1 MQPADFAS
9 DAPGDLV
16 RVPQT
21 LTPAQ
26 LRDLEVGIR
35 AMPVE
40 VYAFVPHPLP
50 PTFTYDDEI
59 VAALGRAMLALGRL
73 DQVVRDLA
81 NPYVLVRPFL
91 RREAVTSSRIEGT
104 RADIADLALFEATG
118 IADQDRPDDVREVEN
133 YLKALEYALTQ
144 PAERPVSVGL
154 IRELHQLLLQRV
166 RGDHLEPGQIR
177 TRQNYIGAGG
187 DRIESARYVPPPPG
201 DVLGLLSDLERFVAE
216 EMVMPPLV
224 RIALVHYQFEAIHPF
239 LDGNG
244 RLGRLLVALLLQRW
258 GLMEHPA
265 VDLSAYV
272 LKRRAAYT
280 DGVLRVSQ
288 RGDWRGWIA
297 FFLDA
302 FEFQAIDAF
311 RRSRRLLDL
320 REQYQT
326 LLSREIKT
334 GQREKLVDH
343 LFEHLTVDIRGAAQV
358 LGVTYPSAQRLVG
371 KLEEYG
377 ILEEATGRRRDRVW
391 RARQIIAVLNDKEP

>member
-1 MQPADFAS
+1 MRRTDFAS
-9 DAPGDLV
+9 DSPGDLV

-35 AMPVE
+35 TMPVE
-40 VYAFVPHPLP
+40 IYSFVPHPLP
-50 PTFTYDDEI
+50 PTITYHDAI

-133 YLKALEYALTQ
+133 YLKALEYAIAQ
-144 PAERPVSVGL
+144 PPERPVSLGL
-154 IRELHQLLLQRV
+154 VRELHQLLLQGV
-166 RGDHLEPGQIR
+166 RGDLLEPGQIR
-177 TRQNYIGAGG
+177 TQQNYIGAGG
-187 DRIESARYVPPPPG
+187 DRIEAARYVPPPPG
-201 DVLGLLSDLERFVAE
+201 DLLGLLSDLERFIADE
-216 EMVMPPLV
+216 SDIPPLV

-244 RLGRLLVALLLQRW
+244 RLGRLIVALLLQRW
-258 GLMEHPA
+258 DLMEHPV

-272 LKRRAAYT
+272 LKRRDAYT
-280 DGVLRVSQ
+280 DGLLAVSQ
-288 RGDWRGWIA
+288 AGDWRGWIA
-297 FFLDA
+297 FFLNA
-302 FEFQAIDAF
+302 FEFQANDAF

-320 REQYQT
+320 KQQYQAM
-326 LLSREIKT
+326 LSREIKT
-334 GQREKLVDH
+334 GKRERLVDH

-391 RARQIIAVLNDKEP
+391 RARQIIAVLDD